1 MENTVRLKVFLFKF
15 CLFNFLLFSEF
26 GLLKFLLLLWSE
38 SSILQ
43 VLSIASPWILLICDS
58 VLFLSHLFVNFGNLF
73 SPFLRLKI
81 LCDYYNLL
89 FEILLIKKSILRQR
103 ALQIVQLKFVFIK
116 DIPFDFNI
124 GVSAKASFLKLIHF
138 LIKVISWYVNF
149 LIRAY
154 KDRFGFGGLFKRYEI
169 YGNNRNYIVFN

>member
-1 MENTVRLKVFLFKF
+1 MAYFREKSYTLITSLLTAHPCLHLFFRDKTVLILGLEVSWWINIWKSFVVVKLFPMENTVRLKVFLFKF

-103 ALQIVQLKFVFIK
+103 ALQIV
-116 DIPFDFNI
+116 
-124 GVSAKASFLKLIHF
+124 
-138 LIKVISWYVNF
+138 
-149 LIRAY
+149 
-154 KDRFGFGGLFKRYEI
+154 
-169 YGNNRNYIVFN
+169 